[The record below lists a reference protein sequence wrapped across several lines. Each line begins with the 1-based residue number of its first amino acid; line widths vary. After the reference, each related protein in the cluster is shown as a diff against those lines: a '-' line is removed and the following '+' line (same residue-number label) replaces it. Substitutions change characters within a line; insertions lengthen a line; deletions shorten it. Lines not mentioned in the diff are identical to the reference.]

1 MFDLS
6 WSSLFFIYS
15 LFCYHPRHCL
25 WFIPFTS
32 PLCSFPTLTYSRFDI
47 SLASF
52 LRISLSIWFASSS
65 HYWYYIHI
73 GHPQVHGSWA
83 FLCMLQFIHE
93 GMVFYHWVFGPSF
106 LSFLLPYHPGLY
118 YVMCL
123 KTTWGHGIWCRLRQ
137 PLHGQV
143 FEIWL
148 IFRYH
153 HASSSGKLLFD
164 VWTWFSCG
172 YGWLGLHLWWWMIQC
187 CPIFR
192 FTIHMMLHWGIFSF
206 RLRFINLHGVACSF
220 PLTRYTLRQWHVCYL
235 ITIS

>member
-1 MFDLS
+1 MWLHSMFDLS

-32 PLCSFPTLTYSRFDI
+32 PPCSFPTLTYSRFDI

-52 LRISLSIWFASSS
+52 LHISLSIWFASSS

-106 LSFLLPYHPGLY
+106 LSFLLPYHPGLH
-118 YVMCL
+118 YVLCL
-123 KTTWGHGIWCRLRQ
+123 KTTLR
-137 PLHGQV
+137 P
-143 FEIWL
+143 WD
-148 IFRYH
+148 RM
-153 HASSSGKLLFD
+153 SSSTAPTWTG
-164 VWTWFSCG
+164 VWD
-172 YGWLGLHLWWWMIQC
+172 LVDI
-187 CPIFR
+187 
-192 FTIHMMLHWGIFSF
+192 
-206 RLRFINLHGVACSF
+206 
-220 PLTRYTLRQWHVCYL
+220 
-235 ITIS
+235 